1 MATLVGVFFFLS
13 GFAALA
19 YQLVWVRALGL
30 LVGNSLWAAV
40 LVVGAYMG
48 GMAAGSALVARWG
61 HRLQHHAR
69 WYAAAEA
76 VAALFALATGPA
88 LALLTPLA
96 AALGPAPLAGWG
108 VPLAGRFAVAGL
120 FLAVPTVALGVTL
133 PVMVERASRAGA
145 LQARVAK
152 LYSANTLGAM
162 AGVVVTAYLALPNLG
177 EKGTLAAAAMV
188 GLGVALAAW
197 LAEPRIPSATAAGLR
212 EGTSW
217 SPWLAWPAL
226 FGFVALA
233 AELVWTRVLLL
244 HLGSRVYAFALILA
258 VYLLGLSL
266 GAMVAR
272 RLRGEPMRALA
283 VCQGVLVLVMA
294 AQVPLFAV
302 FGDLLA
308 ALAVLLKPAGFAGL
322 QGTLALGV
330 VLLLLPATVLFG
342 VTFPLAVAAAPL
354 PGTDASRAGAVS
366 AANTLGAIA
375 GAVAGPLV
383 LVPLLGTQRALL
395 LLAAAGAVAAA
406 VLGRRRSTAWL
417 AAAGGGALIAI
428 AVAIPPIAVLKGAAM
443 IAEGEVETITESA
456 SATVVVRR
464 ITDARGTWRSLEL
477 NGVNVAGTSTEL
489 RAIQRLQ
496 GHLPLLLTER
506 PQRVLH
512 IGFGSGGTAWAV
524 SRHSEVEAIDV
535 AEISPEVLAVSDE
548 VFGNVNFGV
557 LADRRVRVVV
567 NDGRNVLV
575 AAREQWDAILSDSIH
590 PVYAGNSALYTRE
603 YFELCRRRLAPG
615 GVVSMWLPMYSL
627 TRESYLS
634 ILRAFWEVF
643 PGAAVWYDPIVL
655 NEFTVV
661 TGVVGEGGVRVR
673 WGALA
678 EPALADTL
686 AEAGI
691 SRPELLAGMLLL
703 GPREVALLVTE
714 EPPHVDDLPEV
725 EYRSGRLLERDRSWL
740 ENFQMLYTYRAR
752 ANPFT
757 ALPVS
762 WPEVAFHR
770 DEVIRDQLR
779 ALGRRVRGEQ
789 TPSGLL
795 PPSGS

>member
-1 MATLVGVFFFLS
+1 MATLVSVFFFLS

-48 GMAAGSALVARWG
+48 GMAVGSALVARWG
-61 HRLQHHAR
+61 YRLERHAR
-69 WYAAAEA
+69 WYAVAEL
-76 VAALFALATGPA
+76 VAALFALGTGPA

-108 VPLAGRFAVAGL
+108 LPLAGRFAVAGL
-120 FLAVPTVALGVTL
+120 FLALPTVALGVTL
-133 PVMVERASRAGA
+133 PVMVERAARSGG
-145 LQARVAK
+145 LQGRVAK
-152 LYSANTLGAM
+152 LYAANTLGAM

-177 EKGTLAAAAMV
+177 ERGTLAAAATV
-188 GLGVALAAW
+188 GLGVALTAW
-197 LAEPRIPSATAAGLR
+197 VAEPRLPRAEAAAPREPTA
-212 EGTSW
+212 W
-217 SPWLAWPAL
+217 SPWLVWPAL
-226 FGFVALA
+226 FGFAALA
-233 AELVWTRVLLL
+233 AELVWTRILLL

-266 GAMVAR
+266 GSMLAR
-272 RLRGEPMRALA
+272 RLPADPRVALA
-283 VCQGVLVLVMA
+283 FCQGLLALVMV
-294 AQVPLFAV
+294 AQVPLFAG
-302 FGDLLA
+302 FGDVLE
-308 ALAVLLKPAGFAGL
+308 ALARLARPSGFAGL
-322 QGTLALGV
+322 QLTLALGV
-330 VLLLLPATVLFG
+330 MLLLLPATVLFG
-342 VTFPLAVAAAPL
+342 ASFPLAVAAAPL
-354 PGTDASRAGAVS
+354 PGSETARTGAVS

-383 LVPLLGTQRALL
+383 LVPLVGTQRALL
-395 LLAAAGAVAAA
+395 LLAAVGGVAA
-406 VLGRRRSTAWL
+406 LLLGGRRASRWL
-417 AAAGGGALIAI
+417 GGIALVGLATI
-428 AVAIPPIAVLKGAAM
+428 AVVVPPVAVLKGSAM
-443 IAEGEVETITESA
+443 ISEGEVETISESA

-496 GHLPLLLTER
+496 GHLPLLLAEQPR
-506 PQRVLH
+506 QVLH

-524 SRHSEVEAIDV
+524 SRHREVEAISI
-535 AEISPEVLAVSDE
+535 AEISPEVLAVSDS
-548 VFGNVNFGV
+548 VFADVNFGV
-557 LADRRVRVVV
+557 LGDPRVELIV

-575 AAREQWDAILSDSIH
+575 AARRQWDAILSDSIH

-643 PGAAVWYDPIVL
+643 PGTAVWYDPIVL

-661 TGVVGEGGVRVR
+661 TGVAEAGPVRVR
-673 WGALA
+673 WQALADPALA
-678 EPALADTL
+678 ETL

-703 GPREVALLVTE
+703 GPGEVAFLVTD
-714 EPPHVDDLPEV
+714 EPPHVDDFPEV
-725 EYRSGRLLERDRSWL
+725 EYRSGRILERERTWL
-740 ENFQMLYTYRAR
+740 ENFQMLYAFRAR
-752 ANPFT
+752 SNPF
-757 ALPVS
+757 AGLPAA
-762 WPEVAFHR
+762 WPEVAAHR
-770 DEVIRDQLR
+770 DETIRAHLRQL
-779 ALGRRVRGEQ
+779 GSRVRAGR
-789 TPSGLL
+789 
-795 PPSGS
+795 

>member
-1 MATLVGVFFFLS
+1 MAILVTVFFFLS

-48 GMAAGSALVARWG
+48 GMAVGSALVARWG
-61 HRLQHHAR
+61 YRLVHHAR

-88 LALLTPLA
+88 MALLTPLA
-96 AALGPAPLAGWG
+96 AALGPAPLASWG
-108 VPLAGRFAVAGL
+108 LPLAGRFAVAGL

-133 PVMVERASRAGA
+133 PVMVERAARTGG

-152 LYSANTLGAM
+152 LYAANTFGAM
-162 AGVVVTAYLALPNLG
+162 AGVVVTAYVGLPHLG
-177 EKGTLAAAAMV
+177 EKGTLAAAATV
-188 GLGVALAAW
+188 GLAVALTAW
-197 LAEPRIPSATAAGLR
+197 LAEPRLPRPAQPAVR
-212 EGTSW
+212 EPTTW
-217 SPWLAWPAL
+217 APWLAWPAL

-258 VYLLGLSL
+258 VYLLGLSV
-266 GAMVAR
+266 GAAVAR
-272 RLRGEPMRALA
+272 RLAAQGPRALG
-283 VCQGVLVLVMA
+283 VTQGVLALVLVGQLA
-294 AQVPLFAV
+294 LFAA
-302 FGDLLA
+302 FGEVLEFLA
-308 ALAVLLKPAGFAGL
+308 RAVQPAGFAGL
-322 QGTLALGV
+322 QATLAVGV
-330 VLLLLPATVLFG
+330 MLLLLPATTLFG
-342 VTFPLAVAAAPL
+342 VTFPLSVAAAPL
-354 PGTDASRAGAVS
+354 PGSEACRAGAVS

-395 LLAAAGAVAAA
+395 LLAVLSGVAAA
-406 VLGRRRSTAWL
+406 ALGQGRLARGLAGG
-417 AAAGGGALIAI
+417 AAAAVTVV
-428 AVAIPPIAVLKGAAM
+428 AVAMPPGAVLKGAAM
-443 IAEGEVETITESA
+443 IAEGEVETIAESA

-464 ITDARGTWRSLEL
+464 IQDARGSWRSLEL

-496 GHLPLLLTER
+496 GHLPLLLAEQPR
-506 PQRVLH
+506 RVLH

-524 SRHSEVEAIDV
+524 SRHREVEAIDI
-535 AEISPEVLAVSDE
+535 AEISPEVLAVSDS
-548 VFGNVNFGV
+548 VFGDVNFGV
-557 LADRRVRVVV
+557 LRDPRVRVIV

-575 AAREQWDAILSDSIH
+575 AARQRWDRILSDSIH

-643 PGAAVWYDPIVL
+643 PGTAVWYDPIVL

-661 TGVVGEGGVRVR
+661 TGVEQAGPVRVR
-673 WGALA
+673 WEALA
-678 EPALADTL
+678 DPALADTL

-691 SRPELLAGMLLL
+691 HRPELLAGMLLL
-703 GPREVALLVTE
+703 GPREVATLVTD
-714 EPPHVDDLPEV
+714 EPPHVDDFPQV
-725 EYRSGRLLERDRSWL
+725 EYHSGRLLHRELSWL
-740 ENFQMLYTYRAR
+740 ENFQMLYAFRAR
-752 ANPFT
+752 ANPFA
-757 ALPVS
+757 ALPAAWS
-762 WPEVAFHR
+762 EVAAHR
-770 DEVIRDQLR
+770 DETVRAQLR
-779 ALGRRVRGEQ
+779 QLGVRARGG
-789 TPSGLL
+789 TTPAAPSG
-795 PPSGS
+795 GS